1 MRIELSVIEKI
12 EQYLMGTL
20 SPQDKSAFEQQIQQ
34 HAALKDQVDFQ
45 QQLLRGIQSLTLK
58 KSASVAYATYKF
70 RRLLI
75 ALSFAAVLISALLL
89 SLYFIPK
96 ISDSGLNV
104 NEPMQIT
111 ASSETIAINDT
122 TRYVAETK
130 TTGENESDSTTA
142 VHSTQKKTAV
152 PADTGVEPVV
162 INQGAEQIE
171 SRNIVEKN
179 EFIQTPDPVVALKS
193 DDDILYE
200 WVITQNTSKAEL
212 KIQAADG
219 GFKVR
224 EIRYKGDLLVHIA
237 FTVSNASGEVYYGSP
252 ELGDN
257 GKVCIR
263 FMNPGI
269 SAGWCGD
276 DMNYKYD
283 VDSTSDQGLLQGA
296 VNSWAIEAK
305 NRLSENRNQSELSVE
320 AKPDKPKRK
329 RFFISRLKNFIQAR
343 NEPTPKNGGVN
354 RAAG

>member
-45 QQLLRGIQSLTLK
+45 QQLLRGIQSLALK

-96 ISDSGLNV
+96 KSDSGLNV
-104 NEPMQIT
+104 NEPLQT
-111 ASSETIAINDT
+111 AGSSETIAINDT
-122 TRYVAETK
+122 SGYVAEISL
-130 TTGENESDSTTA
+130 TGENESGSTT
-142 VHSTQKKTAV
+142 VIHSTQKKTVV

-162 INQGAEQIE
+162 TNQGTEQIE
-171 SRNIVEKN
+171 SRNTVDERAL
-179 EFIQTPDPVVALKS
+179 IQTPDPVAAVES
-193 DDDILYE
+193 DDVLCE

-212 KIQAADG
+212 KKIGEEIQAADG

-252 ELGDN
+252 ELGES

-276 DMNYKYD
+276 DMNYRHD
-283 VDSTSDQGLLQGA
+283 VDSTSDQGMLQGS

-329 RFFISRLKNFIQAR
+329 RFFKQIEKFYSGQK
-343 NEPTPKNGGVN
+343 
-354 RAAG
+354 RANTKERRR